1 MDVRKCAQKNANISI
16 TSTSFNFPMH
26 RKHTQ
31 LSPRGGYFGNAP
43 LLKHY
48 HTLIWDL
55 AHIIG
60 NTTHSWGKRR
70 CCNTPPYFLNIFLK
84 LVANP
89 SLPWTRFRSLISQR
103 IGSRWEIWMHL
114 WTCLDKRFV
123 DMLATRFQE
132 FVQFLK
138 I

>member
-26 RKHTQ
+26 HKHTQ
-31 LSPRGGYFGNAP
+31 ALTSRWLFWERPTPQALPYTYLGFS
-43 LLKHY
+43 
-48 HTLIWDL
+48 
-55 AHIIG
+55 AHHWEH
-60 NTTHSWGKRR
+60 NTFMRQRR